1 MKEEKEDEEREEED
15 EEDEKEDA
23 EDDKEGENDCEDGE
37 EWIVS
42 ISKNKPGRAYR
53 CVCNESVYNHN
64 VFSLFLA
71 IFGGFAE
78 MPTDLWTCGHTHG
91 QTVRNGSI

>member
-1 MKEEKEDEEREEED
+1 MKKEKKKTKKTKKKTRRMI
-15 EEDEKEDA
+15 KKA
-23 EDDKEGENDCEDGE
+23 KT
-37 EWIVS
+37 IA
-42 ISKNKPGRAYR
+42 KTAK
-53 CVCNESVYNHN
+53 NESVYNHN